1 MPLCFCH
8 YICRITVLG
17 TLLGVVQFNGGPAD
31 VADDVQTTSAN
42 SSTSPT
48 VATSVEGGEDHSTAS
63 VDAVLL
69 QSFVVGGGGG
79 SGGCGVALREGLIG
93 FLATL
98 CVAVV
103 LEGVAAVVSM
113 RGTILNAEPRS
124 SMKYILYTRLG
135 KCRYENV

>member
-1 MPLCFCH
+1 VNLFVV
-8 YICRITVLG
+8 IVVVVVVVCRIIVLG
-17 TLLGVVQFNGGPAD
+17 TLLGVVQFDGGPGD
-31 VADDVQTTSAN
+31 VTDGVHPTSAN
-42 SSTSPT
+42 TSSLPT
-48 VATSVEGGEDHSTAS
+48 VAPSSDGGEDHSTAS
-63 VDAVLL
+63 VDPPPLR
-69 QSFVVGGGGG
+69 SFVVGCG
-79 SGGCGVALREGLIG
+79 GGCGVALREGLIG

-135 KCRYENV
+135 KCRY